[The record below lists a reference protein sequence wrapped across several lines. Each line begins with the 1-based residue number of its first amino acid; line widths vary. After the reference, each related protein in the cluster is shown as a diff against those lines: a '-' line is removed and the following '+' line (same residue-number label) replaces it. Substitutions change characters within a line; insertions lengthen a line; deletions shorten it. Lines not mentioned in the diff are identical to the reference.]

1 MWKITAVLSVCLT
14 FASCSQSEFD
24 DWQGEPLP
32 VGKYPLTFTASVDRM
47 KTRAD
52 GKDNWIDGDSI
63 GVRIGESDAVGKYK
77 LNANGAIKQAVEP
90 LHWQNSATA
99 NVTAWFPF
107 EPQTDISIADQSG
120 LSDFSSIDYLAATAE
135 DQSYKNSVG
144 LIFKHQM
151 AKIRCVLKSANTNII
166 STNEMKNA
174 AITFKGYTIA
184 SFAEGVLTGS
194 DFKEI
199 IPVKSDLTHEAL
211 LVPTNMAGKELFRID
226 LKVGGYD
233 KSYSYIPD
241 GDDIDLQPGTSYVF
255 TVTLSRDNM
264 VVSKISASWDGKEEN
279 IFPQPIPL
287 KLYLSDDLPEG
298 FFEGNA
304 DFSENFRGWDDEEE
318 CYKVED
324 SNTFTIS
331 LMLDDDGENFM
342 KGFNVTEGVASI
354 NRVRFKDRHVFTI
367 KANTE
372 VLRLEYG
379 DYMQV
384 GDYLYTNGKWR
395 PDIV

>member
-1 MWKITAVLSVCLT
+1 MNIRELKILWKITAVLSVCLT

-107 EPQTDISIADQSG
+107 EPQTDISIADQSTF
-120 LSDFSSIDYLAATAE
+120 DNFTSIDFLKATAE
-135 DQSYKNSVG
+135 NQSYNNPVS

-151 AKIRCVLKSANTNII
+151 AKIRCVLNSADTDII
-166 STNEMKNA
+166 STKEIVNA
-174 AITFKGYTIA
+174 TITFKGYTIA

-194 DFKEI
+194 DFGDI
-199 IPVKSDLTHEAL
+199 IPVKSYLTHEAL

-226 LKVGGYD
+226 LKVGNYD
-233 KSYSYIPD
+233 KSYSYIPE

-264 VVSKISASWDGKEEN
+264 VVSKISAS
-279 IFPQPIPL
+279 
-287 KLYLSDDLPEG
+287 
-298 FFEGNA
+298 
-304 DFSENFRGWDDEEE
+304 
-318 CYKVED
+318 
-324 SNTFTIS
+324 
-331 LMLDDDGENFM
+331 
-342 KGFNVTEGVASI
+342 
-354 NRVRFKDRHVFTI
+354 
-367 KANTE
+367 
-372 VLRLEYG
+372 
-379 DYMQV
+379 
-384 GDYLYTNGKWR
+384 
-395 PDIV
+395 